1 MKRLKAIAV
10 ISALVAGLTG
20 WASWVW
26 HKQVHRLAPRLAEQL
41 EQAPPDQLDLLLDQ
55 VARLDERGITVL
67 TDALGSR
74 RQDVVE
80 RASAALRDQ
89 LEWWRTLP
97 GSVAGPRLARLVQA
111 LADRVERFGPGGRYQ
126 ANRLA
131 ELVLAWPDDRVCL
144 DAAVISACE
153 RLIRAAAEQDLPD
166 QGQTGPR
173 FHDSSLEPDKPSC
186 VISGLPL
193 GRIAVQPGGRIPVQ
207 AGIAAGPGRKPRPPP
222 EQSGQGHPADPTPP
236 SRAGSEQRHSSSE
249 PAQPQIEGGGPDGP
263 EQPRRL
269 SVANQP
275 AWLSATR
282 PGERDGQAGAGTH
295 VAAPQTETAELF
307 ELMRQLHSQTPHK
320 AAEAEAE
327 LRRRGLSD
335 HHVALAR
342 RLFDPDP
349 KTRWELA
356 RLLPQ
361 VPGLDSTAWLLQ
373 LGQDRH
379 SEVRLTAL
387 TLLATTG
394 DPRLLDQVRQLARAD
409 PDPRVQRLADRLD
422 QLATAGRR

>member
-10 ISALVAGLTG
+10 VSALVAGLTG

-26 HKQVHRLAPRLAEQL
+26 HKQTRRLAPRLAEQL

-55 VARLDERGITVL
+55 VARLDERGITAL
-67 TDALGSR
+67 ADALGSR

-97 GSVAGPRLARLVQA
+97 GNMAGPRLARLVQA
-111 LADRVERFGPGGRYQ
+111 LASRVERFGPGGRYQ
-126 ANRLA
+126 ATRLA
-131 ELVLAWPDDRVCL
+131 ELVLAWPDDHVCL
-144 DAAVISACE
+144 DPAVLSACE

-166 QGQTGPR
+166 QWQTGPR
-173 FHDSSLEPDKPSC
+173 FYDSSLEPDKPSC

-207 AGIAAGPGRKPRPPP
+207 AGIAAGPGRKQRPQP
-222 EQSGQGHPADPTPP
+222 EQSGRGHPTPP

-249 PAQPQIEGGGPDGP
+249 RARPQIEGGGLHGP

-269 SVANQP
+269 PVANQP

-282 PGERDGQAGAGTH
+282 PGERDGRAGAGPLI
-295 VAAPQTETAELF
+295 AAPQTEAAELF

-327 LRRRGLSD
+327 LKRRGLSD

-394 DPRLLDQVRQLARAD
+394 DPRLLEQVRQLARAD

-422 QLATAGRR
+422 QLATAARR